1 MPHNRP
7 LILKVADRK
16 DFLVPGLLV
25 SVLILVSALL
35 SAQPVPMTA
44 FVIAFLV
51 AGWTIFTVGLTKTNN
66 MKLTAS
72 ICMDSSIE
80 IKSDQETKT
89 EGVLG
94 GHQWCNRQ
102 FAVLRYISAGK
113 RHNLVILSEQ
123 QDVDDYRRL
132 LVWLRQDFVIQGHHH

>member
-1 MPHNRP
+1 
-7 LILKVADRK
+7 
-16 DFLVPGLLV
+16 
-25 SVLILVSALL
+25 
-35 SAQPVPMTA
+35 MTA
-44 FVIAFLV
+44 FVIALLG
-51 AGWTIFTVGLTKTNN
+51 AGWTIFTSGLSKPSN
-66 MKLTAS
+66 MNLTAF
-72 ICMDSSIE
+72 IFTDSSIKL
-80 IKSDQETKT
+80 KSDQETKT